1 MKKSWK
7 KGLSVV
13 GATVLAASIP
23 LYTDAASNITVKGK
37 VFPKAGVSLNFDSVE
52 FNGTLGSAATSVYKF
67 GTTEVS
73 TPEINVRYK
82 DNFNVGVKSSAF
94 TGIDAA
100 SKTVTL
106 DTTRI
111 SVVSDSSPVKLT
123 TTAQDVI
130 TQTGDGTNQS
140 MTKPFSISLDLAETG
155 YTDTINTLSSDL
167 NLNATITV
175 SFNGL

>member
-1 MKKSWK
+1 MKKTWK
-7 KGLSVV
+7 KGLAVV
-13 GATVLAASIP
+13 GATVLAASLP

-37 VFPKAGVSLNFDSVE
+37 VFPKAGISLNFDSVE
-52 FNGTLGSAATSVYKF
+52 FNGTLGTAATSVYKL

-94 TGIDAA
+94 TGTDAA
-100 SKTVTL
+100 NKTITL

-111 SVVSDSSPVKLT
+111 SVQSDQ
-123 TTAQDVI
+123 TAQLSSTGKDII
-130 TQTGDGTNQS
+130 TGTGDGTAGQS
-140 MTKPFSISLDLAETG
+140 MTKPFNISLDLAETG
-155 YTDTINTLSSDL
+155 YTDTISTLSSDL

>member
-7 KGLSVV
+7 KGLAVV
-13 GATVLAASIP
+13 GATVLAASLP

-37 VFPKAGVSLNFDSVE
+37 VFPKAGISLNFDSVE
-52 FNGTLGSAATSVYKF
+52 FNGTLGSAATSMYKI

-100 SKTVTL
+100 NKTVTL

-111 SVVSDSSPVKLT
+111 SVVSDSTVKLT
-123 TTAQDVI
+123 STAQDII
-130 TQTGDGTNQS
+130 TGTGGTSSQS
-140 MTKPFSISLDLAETG
+140 MTRPFNVSLDLAETG